1 MRVTVSAKTLPLRL
15 VEPVEDS
22 KAVAAYEPLL
32 LSTQHMLDVYW
43 AQAVPLLE
51 RCIGEAMHGELTVE
65 DLYEGIKA
73 GQMFGIVVKND
84 EGELP
89 DVALALVM
97 ELIFYP
103 RMPVM
108 NVVALGGRD
117 LEQFSNKFWKYVC
130 GWSHLSGVRYMQA
143 SASPGMARMLKKLG
157 FNSVYTTMRMDLK
170 EM

>member
-1 MRVTVSAKTLPLRL
+1 MEHPSSKLSL
-15 VEPVEDS
+15 VEPVVKSLPDGP
-22 KAVAAYEPLL
+22 YEPIL
-32 LSTQHMLDVYW
+32 LSTVQILDAYW

-73 GQMFGIVVKND
+73 GQMFGIVFKND

-89 DVALALVM
+89 DVALALVL
-97 ELIFYP
+97 EPILYP

-117 LEQFSNKFWKYVC
+117 LEQFGGKFWQHICSWAYMN
-130 GWSHLSGVRYMQA
+130 GLRHMQA

-157 FNSVYTTMRMDLK
+157 FSSVYTTMRMDLT